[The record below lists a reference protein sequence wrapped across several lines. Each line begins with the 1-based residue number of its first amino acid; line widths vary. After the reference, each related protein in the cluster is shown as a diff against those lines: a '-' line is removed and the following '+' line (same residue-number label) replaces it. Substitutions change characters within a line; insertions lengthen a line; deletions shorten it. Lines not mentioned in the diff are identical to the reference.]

1 MIERTPYK
9 GCLCSLAL
17 SSNIN
22 EMALVIEITSAPD
35 ENLIGKKFPVRPG
48 LSIGRKRGEILLKDS
63 KVSSLHA
70 SVEIEPSGDYVLRDE
85 NSSNGTW
92 VNNSKVDKVILTTGA
107 TFQIG
112 NYNFKVVELSEG
124 ELERLGIELMD
135 WRTGIVESLKN
146 FNYSRPD
153 ESTPLHVMAFYR
165 PVRLTYTHGPFLEQS
180 FTLGYG
186 PRLIGYNNFD
196 VEILDPQLPESIF
209 ELIPENKK
217 IRIRNIC
224 GSQLLLNNKNFESE
238 ILNEDD
244 VLRIASHQMKVNYI
258 L

>member
-1 MIERTPYK
+1 
-9 GCLCSLAL
+9 
-17 SSNIN
+17 
-22 EMALVIEITSAPD
+22 MAIVIEITAAPD
-35 ENLIGKKFPVRPG
+35 ESLIGKKFPVRPG
-48 LSIGRKRGEILLKDS
+48 LSIGRKRGEILLKDT

-70 SVEIEPSGDYVLRDE
+70 SVEIEPSGDYVLRDQ

-92 VNNSKVDKVILTTGA
+92 VNNRKVDKVVLSIGT

-112 NYNFKVVELSEG
+112 NYSFQVLEFTEE

-135 WRTGIVESLKN
+135 WRTGIIESFKN
-146 FNYSRPD
+146 LNYSKPD
-153 ESTPLHVMAFYR
+153 ERIPLHVIPFYR
-165 PVRLTYTHGPFLEQS
+165 PIRFTYTHGPFLEQA

-186 PRLIGYNNFD
+186 PRLVGCNNFD
-196 VEILDPQLPESIF
+196 VEILDPQLPETIF

-217 IRIRNIC
+217 LRIRNVC

-244 VLRIASHQMKVNYI
+244 VIRIASHQMKVNYI
-258 L
+258 I